1 MKTAAIILLVL
12 ALVAGGCLGYALF
25 NTNLHVVGKSLEVLP
40 ASQRAAE
47 FDALKTAVQRQ
58 SLLGTV
64 LKTGEI
70 GAAEDYSYYI
80 YTLRLENKCLIP
92 AEMVEMQIAPIQNDV
107 LFYCD
112 SGGETVIPAGETRD
126 VWCVLLT
133 EGTPH
138 PVRDIYITYYLWGH
152 PQEVKHT
159 YDNAR

>member
-1 MKTAAIILLVL
+1 MVLVL
-12 ALVAGGCLGYALF
+12 AAAGCLGYALF

-40 ASQRAAE
+40 AAQRTAE

-80 YTLRLENKCLIP
+80 YTLRLENMGLIP
-92 AEMVEMQIAPIQNDV
+92 AEMVELQIAPIASDA

-112 SGGETVIPAGETRD
+112 NNETIIPAGETRD

-152 PQEVKHT
+152 PQEVRYT
-159 YDNAR
+159 YDNGR

>member
-1 MKTAAIILLVL
+1 MKTAAIILMVLVL
-12 ALVAGGCLGYALF
+12 AAAGCLGYALF

-40 ASQRAAE
+40 AAQRTAE

-92 AEMVEMQIAPIQNDV
+92 AEMVELQIAPIASDA
-107 LFYCD
+107 LFYC
-112 SGGETVIPAGETRD
+112 GTNETIIPAGETRD

-152 PQEVKHT
+152 PQEVRYT
-159 YDNAR
+159 YDNGR

>member
-1 MKTAAIILLVL
+1 MKTAAIILL
-12 ALVAGGCLGYALF
+12 ALVLVAAGCLGYALF

-40 ASQRAAE
+40 ASQREAE
-47 FDALKTAVQRQ
+47 FDALRTAVQRQ

-70 GAAEDYSYYI
+70 GPAADYSYYI

-92 AEMVEMQIAPIQNDV
+92 AEMVELQISPMDSDV

-112 SGGETVIPAGETRD
+112 TQETVIPAGETRD

-133 EGTPH
+133 KGTPH
-138 PVRDIYITYYLWGH
+138 AVRDIYITYYLWGH
-152 PQEVKHT
+152 AQEVKYT
-159 YDNAR
+159 YDSAR

>member
-1 MKTAAIILLVL
+1 MKTAAIILL
-12 ALVAGGCLGYALF
+12 ALVLVAAGCLGYALF

-40 ASQRAAE
+40 ASQREAE
-47 FDALKTAVQRQ
+47 FDALRTAVQRQ

-70 GAAEDYSYYI
+70 GPAADYSYYI

-92 AEMVEMQIAPIQNDV
+92 AEMVELQISPIDSDV

-112 SGGETVIPAGETRD
+112 TQETIIPAGETRD

-133 EGTPH
+133 KGTPH
-138 PVRDIYITYYLWGH
+138 AVRDIYITYYLWGH
-152 PQEVKHT
+152 AQEVKYT
-159 YDNAR
+159 FDGR

>member
-1 MKTAAIILLVL
+1 MVLVL
-12 ALVAGGCLGYALF
+12 AAAGCLGYALF

-40 ASQRAAE
+40 AAQRTAE
-47 FDALKTAVQRQ
+47 FDALKSAMQRQ

-70 GAAEDYSYYI
+70 GAAEEYTYYN

-92 AEMVEMQIAPIQNDV
+92 AEMVELQISPMDSDV

-112 SGGETVIPAGETRD
+112 TKETIIPAGETRD

-133 EGTPH
+133 KGTPH
-138 PVRDIYITYYLWGH
+138 AVRDIYITYYLWGH
-152 PQEVKHT
+152 PQEVKYT
-159 YDNAR
+159 YDNGR

>member
-1 MKTAAIILLVL
+1 MKTAAILLTVL
-12 ALVAGGCLGYALF
+12 ALAVAGCLGYALF

-40 ASQRAAE
+40 ASQRTAE

-64 LKTGEI
+64 LKTSDI
-70 GAAEDYSYYI
+70 GPAEDYTYYI

-92 AEMVEMQIAPIQNDV
+92 AEMVELQIAPLDGDV

-112 SGGETVIPAGETRD
+112 TEEKIIPAGETRD

-138 PVRDIYITYYLWGH
+138 ALREIYVTYYLWGH
-152 PQEVKHT
+152 PQEVKYT
-159 YDNAR
+159 YDSAR

>member
-1 MKTAAIILLVL
+1 MKTAAIILIILVL
-12 ALVAGGCLGYALF
+12 AAGGCLGYALF
-25 NTNLHVVGKSLEVLP
+25 NTDLHVVGKSLEVLP
-40 ASQRAAE
+40 AAQRTAE

-70 GAAEDYSYYI
+70 GAAEDYTYYI

-92 AEMVEMQIAPIQNDV
+92 AEMVELQIAPIDSDV

-112 SGGETVIPAGETRD
+112 TNETIIPAGETRD

-133 EGTPH
+133 KGTPH
-138 PVRDIYITYYLWGH
+138 AVRDIYITYYLWGH
-152 PQEVKHT
+152 SQEVKYT
-159 YDNAR
+159 YDSAR